1 MKQTSFSTQTAVFLE
16 VLLERLES
24 VDALDDLDMDLI
36 DGVLTLEFPDGAQII
51 INRQSSAKQIWLA
64 SPQGPAHFSYVETVG
79 AVSGEWRNDR
89 DDKGLRDTLNDV
101 LSEKIGTKITLT
113 EF

>member
-16 VLLERLES
+16 MLLERLES
-24 VDALDDLDMDLI
+24 VDALEDLDMDLI

-51 INRQSSAKQIWLA
+51 INRQSSARQIWLA
-64 SPQGPAHFSYVETVG
+64 SPQGPAHFSYVTTAAG
-79 AVSGEWRNDR
+79 TGEWRNDR
-89 DDKGLRDTLNDV
+89 DGKGLRDTLNDI
-101 LSEKIGTKITLT
+101 LSDKTGTKITLA